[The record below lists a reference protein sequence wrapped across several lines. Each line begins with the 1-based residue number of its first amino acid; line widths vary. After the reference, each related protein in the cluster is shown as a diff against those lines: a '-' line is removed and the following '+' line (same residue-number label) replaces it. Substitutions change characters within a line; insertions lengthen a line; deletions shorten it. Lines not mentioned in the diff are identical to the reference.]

1 LPFRISLV
9 YHFDPV
15 ASWSFDPALLY
26 QDTNISTTIPES
38 IATWTIGVMSIPDL
52 VARGYSIYRGHP
64 SDTVE
69 RRRAAVDQF
78 TDRQW
83 KYFSFGPPEY
93 HEYPTP
99 PLPPSSP
106 PTIPDFTCTPS
117 SSSIL
122 INFSVADDV
131 EIQSAYAELLDTN
144 YTLLA
149 IKQAEDI
156 PSGAVSYSGVLEFLN
171 LSSSSSYIVKLTAID
186 TNDNMA
192 SREEYITIADVA
204 APVINQFQVYS
215 PTTGHLKV
223 DVNVTDDSGGDVFC
237 SASLYWIF
245 DLDTEL
251 DYYYVELTDGLG
263 SVTFRDLD
271 PERTYIV
278 ELFVRD
284 SSYNSR
290 YENREGYP
298 NGAGM
303 T

>member
-1 LPFRISLV
+1 
-9 YHFDPV
+9 
-15 ASWSFDPALLY
+15 
-26 QDTNISTTIPES
+26 
-38 IATWTIGVMSIPDL
+38 MSIPDL
-52 VARGYSIYRGHP
+52 IARGYSIYRGHP
-64 SDTVE
+64 YDTIE

-83 KYFSFGPPEY
+83 KFLSSGPPEY

-99 PLPPSSP
+99 PLPPSQP

-122 INFSVADDV
+122 VNFSVADDV
-131 EIQSAYAELLDTN
+131 EIQSAYAELLDSN

-156 PSGAVSYSGVLEFLN
+156 APGAVSYSGVLEFLN

-245 DLDTEL
+245 DLSNEL
-251 DYYYVELTDGLG
+251 DSYSIELTDGLG
-263 SVTFRDLD
+263 SVTFTDLD
-271 PERTYIV
+271 RERTYIV

-284 SSYNSR
+284 SSWNSR